1 MPGGCPSGS
10 NNMEKNAEKV
20 KWGSGIRII
29 RRALSGVRP
38 EIVLGVPDDGENGEE
53 GKE

>member
-29 RRALSGVRP
+29 RRVLPGARP
-38 EIVLGVPDDGENGEE
+38 EIVLGVPGGGENGEE
-53 GKE
+53 SEE